1 MNDIELKDLLASY
14 NHKLEEAKVLNLQS
28 WVLNLQCFETLQQQK
43 SKSKL
48 KSLVNFKIVAVALGI
63 LWVAFLGFLFFQSL
77 EISKI
82 FFLIST
88 GAIMLI
94 TSAAIIVYIYHIIL
108 ISEINNSGNV
118 LRTQETIAHLKL
130 STINITRILF
140 LQAPFYCTFWW
151 SLSFIVN
158 DPLPFWLISFPVALA
173 FTLASLW
180 LWKNISMKNAHKKWF
195 KILFNSPEWNCLIK
209 ANNFLEEINNF
220 RKEKK

>member
-14 NHKLEEAKVLNLQS
+14 NHKLEEARALNLQS
-28 WVLNLQCFETLQQQK
+28 WVLNLECFETLQQQK
-43 SKSKL
+43 AKSNL
-48 KSLVNFKIVAVALGI
+48 KSLINFKMVAVVLGI
-63 LWVAFLGFLFFQSL
+63 LWVSFLGFLFFHSL

-94 TSAAIIVYIYHIIL
+94 TSAAIIVYVYHIVL
-108 ISEINNSGNV
+108 INKINNSENV
-118 LRTQETIAHLKL
+118 LKTQETIAHLKL

-151 SLSFIVN
+151 SISFIV
-158 DPLPFWLISFPVALA
+158 DAPLSFWLISFPVALA
-173 FTLASLW
+173 FTFASIW
-180 LWKNISMKNAHKKWF
+180 LWKNISMKNVHKKWF
-195 KILFNSPEWNCLIK
+195 KVLFNSPEWNSLIK

-220 RKEKK
+220 RKENG

>member
-1 MNDIELKDLLASY
+1 TELKDLIASY

-28 WVLNLQCFETLQQQK
+28 WVLNRQCFETLQQQK
-43 SKSKL
+43 AKAKL
-48 KSLVNFKIVAVALGI
+48 KSLVNLKIVAVVWGVI
-63 LWVAFLGFLFFQSL
+63 WVAFLGFLFFHSL

-82 FFLIST
+82 FFVLST
-88 GAIMLI
+88 GAIILI
-94 TSAAIIVYIYHIIL
+94 TTAAIIVYIYHIIL
-108 ISEINNSGNV
+108 INRINNSENV
-118 LRTQETIAHLKL
+118 LKTQETLAHLKL

-151 SLSFIVN
+151 SISFIVN

-195 KILFNSPEWNCLIK
+195 KILFVSPEWNSLIK

-220 RKEKK
+220 RKENK